1 MPRLSASSVPKYR
14 KHRASGQAVVTLGG
28 RDHYLGPHGS
38 KVSRLE
44 YDRLVYEWL
53 AAGRRIEQPAQ
64 SVTVAE
70 VVAAYWAWAQ
80 KHYRRA
86 GRPTGSAEAQKP
98 ALRLLREYYGRT
110 PAAEFGPRKLK
121 GLLETM
127 IRKVDPRGERWSRR
141 YINDL
146 LGHIRRVFKFAASE
160 QMIPVD
166 VYQSLATVDGLRKWR
181 TDARESESVLPV
193 ADDVL
198 EATLPHLPEV
208 VADMVM
214 LQRACAARPGE
225 ICSMRPA
232 DVDRSSPTWVYRPRE
247 HKTSHHERDRVI
259 PLGPQARAI
268 LEKYLARDAEEF
280 CFKPSESEAKRR
292 AERHARRVTPLN
304 AGNKPGSKRTRN
316 RRRPAGACYT
326 NDSYRRA
333 IHRACDKAFPAP
345 ERLDAGAAKEFRT
358 AHRWS
363 PNQIRHAAATEIR
376 RAYGLEAAQVL
387 LGHSSADVTQVY
399 AERDLARALE
409 VAELIG

>member
-14 KHRASGQAVVTLGG
+14 KHRASGQAVVTLGS
-28 RDHYLGPHGS
+28 RDHYLGPHGT
-38 KVSRLE
+38 KISRAE
-44 YDRLVYEWL
+44 YDRLISEWL

-64 SVTVAE
+64 SATVAE
-70 VVAAYWAWAQ
+70 AIAAYWNHAE

-86 GRPTGSAEAQKP
+86 GKPTGSADNQKP
-98 ALRLLREYYGRT
+98 ALSLLREHYGRT
-110 PAAEFGPRKLK
+110 PAAEFGPRNLK
-121 GLLETM
+121 GLISTM
-127 IRKVDPRGERWSRR
+127 TRRENSQGERWSRR
-141 YINDL
+141 YCNDML
-146 LGHIRRVFKFAASE
+146 AVIRRVFKFAVSE
-160 QMIPVD
+160 EMVPPE
-166 VYQSLATVDGLRKWR
+166 VYQALATVDGLRKWR
-181 TDARESESVLPV
+181 TDARESEPVLPV
-193 ADDVL
+193 ADETL

-208 VADMVM
+208 VRDMVR

-225 ICSMRPA
+225 ICAMRPA

-280 CFKPSESEAKRR
+280 CFRPAESEAKRR

-304 AGNKPGSKRTRN
+304 EGNRPGSKRTRN
-316 RRRPAGACYT
+316 RRRPAGDRYT

-333 IHRACDKAFPAP
+333 IHRACDRAFPIPKGLEAA
-345 ERLDAGAAKEFRT
+345 EAKEYRS

-363 PNQIRHAAATEIR
+363 PNQIRHAAATQIR
-376 RAYGLEAAQVL
+376 REHGLEAAQVL

-399 AERDLARALE
+399 AERDLALASR
-409 VAELIG
+409 VAEQIG